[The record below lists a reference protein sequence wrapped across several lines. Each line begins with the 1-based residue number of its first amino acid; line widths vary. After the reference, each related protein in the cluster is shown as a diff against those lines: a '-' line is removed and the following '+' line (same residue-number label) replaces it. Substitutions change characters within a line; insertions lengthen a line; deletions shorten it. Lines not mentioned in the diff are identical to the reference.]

1 MALLCYCVF
10 EDGAAVT
17 LPTTGVGGSV
27 LESISVPP
35 VRGVASSLPAGFDSS
50 GADKVKVA
58 LEFHG
63 VVEHLFRQTDVIPFR
78 FPTIVQRDAEFEE
91 HLREKADR
99 YEEVLRRFHGRV
111 QMEVRIA
118 LGKTAAGAPLVS
130 GTEYLRGRQAEM
142 HRLESLADSVHK
154 GIGPLAVDWRQRV
167 SGAGVRCYALVARE
181 SVERFR
187 QNAGT
192 VSLEAGGAARVS
204 GPWPPTEFVG
214 EL

>member
-27 LESISVPP
+27 LESMSVPP
-35 VRGVASSLPAGFDSS
+35 VRGLASSLPAGFDLS
-50 GADKVKVA
+50 GTDKVRVA
-58 LEFHG
+58 LEFHR
-63 VVEHLFRQTDVIPFR
+63 VIEHLFRQTDVIPFR
-78 FPTIVQRDAEFEE
+78 FPTIIQRDAEFEE
-91 HLREKADR
+91 HLREKAGR
-99 YEEVLRRFHGRV
+99 YDEVLRRFRGRV

-118 LGKTAAGAPLVS
+118 LGKTAAAAPPVS
-130 GTEYLRGRQAEM
+130 GAEYLRGRRAEM
-142 HRLESLADSVHK
+142 HQLEWLANSVHQ
-154 GIGPLAVDWRQRV
+154 GVGPLAVDWRQRV

-187 QNAGT
+187 ENAAT
-192 VSLEAGGAARVS
+192 VRLEAGGAARVS

-214 EL
+214 DL

>member
-10 EDGAAVT
+10 DDGAAVT

-27 LESISVPP
+27 LESMSVPP
-35 VRGVASSLPAGFDSS
+35 VRGTASGLPAGFDLS
-50 GADKVKVA
+50 GTDKVKVA
-58 LEFHG
+58 LEFHR

-78 FPTIVQRDAEFEE
+78 FPTIVERNPEFVE
-91 HLREKADR
+91 HLREKAGR
-99 YEEVLRRFHGRV
+99 YDEVLRHFLGRV

-118 LGKTAAGAPLVS
+118 LGKTATGTPALSGA
-130 GTEYLRGRQAEM
+130 EYLRGRQAEM
-142 HRLESLADSVHK
+142 HRLESIADNVHK
-154 GIGPLAVDWRQRV
+154 GVGPLAVDWRQRV
-167 SGAGVRCYALVARE
+167 SGAGVRCYALVARG

-187 QNAGT
+187 ENAGT